1 MTDLNWNQYINMA
14 RCVKNLLGPEVAVS
28 LTDLEIHR
36 FYEPGTNLDQKI
48 KAGDII
54 KGALVKQVLQNGKRI
69 NAKVPAEKSLQGIPF
84 LALVAPLHNLEGE
97 LIGTL
102 ALFQPTTTQ
111 DTLLNNADGLEKSLN
126 KISET
131 TANLAASSEQLAA
144 TTNNI
149 SDQTLV
155 IKNNIQKTDVI
166 LNLIRDIANMT
177 NLLGLNAAIE
187 AARSGEH
194 GRGFSVVAEEIR
206 KLATNSSNSVKE
218 ITDILTLIKNSIEDL
233 SGSIVQIAAVAEEQ
247 SISVGENATVV
258 NNISSMSKNLHE
270 LAKKLNE

>member
-1 MTDLNWNQYINMA
+1 M
-14 RCVKNLLGPEVAVS
+14 
-28 LTDLEIHR
+28 
-36 FYEPGTNLDQKI
+36 
-48 KAGDII
+48 
-54 KGALVKQVLQNGKRI
+54 
-69 NAKVPAEKSLQGIPF
+69 
-84 LALVAPLHNLEGE
+84 
-97 LIGTL
+97 
-102 ALFQPTTTQ
+102 
-111 DTLLNNADGLEKSLN
+111 
-126 KISET
+126 
-131 TANLAASSEQLAA
+131 AASSEQLAA

-233 SGSIVQIAAVAEEQ
+233 SGSIVQIAAVAEKQ